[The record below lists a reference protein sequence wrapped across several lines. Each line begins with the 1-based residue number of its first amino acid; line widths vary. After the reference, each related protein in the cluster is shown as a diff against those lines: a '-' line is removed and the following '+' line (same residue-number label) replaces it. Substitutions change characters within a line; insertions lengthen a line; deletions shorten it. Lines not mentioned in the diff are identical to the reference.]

1 MASTVTE
8 YTIVNGA
15 TDDELVRIVVAQIH
29 NGWRPI
35 GGPIAAQDQKGQWRL
50 LQALVR

>member
-1 MASTVTE
+1 MASAITE
-8 YTIVNGA
+8 YTIVNGT
-15 TDDELVRIVVAQIH
+15 TDIELIRVVVAQIR

-35 GGPIAAQDQKGQWRL
+35 GGPVTAQDQNGQGKL